1 MNFDVYSVSDEY
13 SNVRLDKWIK
23 IIYSSF
29 RQNEIEIALRKKK
42 IKVNEKKIKSNH
54 RIQINDQISI
64 SSEYRNLKKEKEYHF
79 DINSK
84 REIDEMIIYQDDE
97 ILIVFFHNLFQYSSL
112 LNPGVRF

>member
-42 IKVNEKKIKSNH
+42 IKVNEKKIK
-54 RIQINDQISI
+54 
-64 SSEYRNLKKEKEYHF
+64 
-79 DINSK
+79 
-84 REIDEMIIYQDDE
+84 
-97 ILIVFFHNLFQYSSL
+97 
-112 LNPGVRF
+112 